1 MATSDNTRPHPEPI
15 PVVAEYFE
23 RPEGSPSV
31 LDYLIALDGVCS
43 ALNAEQINF
52 EDHDQIERIGGMGTA
67 AHILASQ
74 LWHRYYAQ
82 TKPLSKRTLEKR
94 RRQQAEWLAAHDAMR
109 DRLAGPAKELLR
121 AAYAP
126 AGPAAGVS

>member
-1 MATSDNTRPHPEPI
+1 MANDNSTHPDPD
-15 PVVAEYFE
+15 PVPVEAAYFE
-23 RPEGSPSV
+23 RPQGSPPV
-31 LDYLIALDGVCS
+31 LDLIIALDGVCS